1 MGVGWIQTN
10 QKNEPLTFSA
20 SVENWPSSTKTEV
33 LAILSVP
40 PVTPLRKKYGKHF
53 VRTVTPSNTNIIED
67 LINNYLHIT
76 IYNIQQMVSI
86 PTESIET
93 ILHEEISV
101 RKVCAKWVPYALTNE
116 NKQKQFKVSKQL
128 FGYLENGFRN
138 IITGDETWLHFFTV
152 SSKDANEVWLSK
164 VESWPQIIRIAQ
176 NRKKQI
182 FCIFFSADGVVAS
195 IVVEKG
201 HTVTSN
207 Y

>member
-1 MGVGWIQTN
+1 
-10 QKNEPLTFSA
+10 
-20 SVENWPSSTKTEV
+20 
-33 LAILSVP
+33 
-40 PVTPLRKKYGKHF
+40 
-53 VRTVTPSNTNIIED
+53 
-67 LINNYLHIT
+67 
-76 IYNIQQMVSI
+76 MVSI

-101 RKVCAKWVPYALTNE
+101 RKVCAKWVPYTLTNE

-164 VESWPQIIRIAQ
+164 GESWPQIIRIAQ
-176 NRKKQI
+176 NSKKQI

-201 HTVTSN
+201 HTVTGVLIDDLVIPFTADRFLYIATVGVTPELLMFLKVLQMILIFGKIFYNVHLCYDGNS
-207 Y
+207 YLE